1 MENLL
6 TELQIAL
13 GDMQAGRLVF
23 LTLISLS
30 VATLLMGVYTF
41 ATGMTDPVRRRLKQI
56 SDIESRTAPV
66 GVDMFQA
73 LRPIQA
79 YILPKDNW
87 ERSRVQARLVQAG
100 WRADSALWVFYGLK
114 VILAAGLPIVVLS
127 VCALVVEKMSFQLW
141 LFAFSGSAWLGMM
154 LPNRILTGLIQRR
167 QQRIRLAIPDAL
179 DLLVVSLEAGLG
191 LRSAIQRLSDD
202 LYISHPE
209 LANELEL
216 VNAAMRAG
224 VPSDK
229 ALQDMG
235 MRIRLKEVD
244 GLISTLSDS
253 IRYGSSIADTLR
265 TFSEDF
271 RDRRIQS
278 AEEQA
283 AKIGTKMIFP
293 LILFLL
299 PAFFLVAVGPA
310 IMQLIESFSQF

>member
-13 GDMQAGRLVF
+13 GDMQAGRLVL

-66 GVDMFQA
+66 GVDMFQV

-114 VILAAGLPIVVLS
+114 VILAVGLPIIVLS

>member
-13 GDMQAGRLVF
+13 GDMQAGRLVL

-66 GVDMFQA
+66 GVDMFQV

-87 ERSRVQARLVQAG
+87 ERSQVQARLVQAG

-114 VILAAGLPIVVLS
+114 VILAVGLPIIVLS

>member
-6 TELQIAL
+6 TELQTAL
-13 GDMQAGRLVF
+13 GDMQAGRLVL

-179 DLLVVSLEAGLG
+179 ELLVVSLEAGLG

-271 RDRRIQS
+271 RDRRIKS
-278 AEEQA
+278 AEELA

-299 PAFFLVAVGPA
+299 PAFFLVAVGPT

>member
-13 GDMQAGRLVF
+13 GDMQAGRLVL

-56 SDIESRTAPV
+56 SDIESRTEPV
-66 GVDMFQA
+66 GVDIFQA

-127 VCALVVEKMSFQLW
+127 VCALAVEKMSFQLW

>member
-1 MENLL
+1 MESLL

-13 GDMQAGRLVF
+13 GGMQAGRLV
-23 LTLISLS
+23 LLALITLS
-30 VATLLMGVYTF
+30 VTTLLMGIMTF
-41 ATGMTDPVRRRLKQI
+41 ANGLTDPVRRRLDQMKAL
-56 SDIESRTAPV
+56 ESRTPPV
-66 GVDMFQA
+66 GVDLLKA
-73 LRPIQA
+73 LRPVQA
-79 YILPKDNW
+79 YILPRDDW
-87 ERSRVQARLVQAG
+87 ERSRVQSKLVQAG
-100 WRADSALWVFYGLK
+100 WRAESALWIFYGLK
-114 VILAAGLPIVVLS
+114 IILAVGTPIVVLTI
-127 VCALVVEKMSFQLW
+127 CTFTVEKMSFQLW

-154 LPNRILTGLIQRR
+154 LPNRLLASMIQRR
-167 QQRIRLAIPDAL
+167 QRLIRNAIPDAL

-216 VNAAMRAG
+216 VNAGMRAG
-224 VPSDK
+224 ISSDK
-229 ALQDMG
+229 ALQSMG
-235 MRIRLKEVD
+235 QRIQLKEVD
-244 GLISTLSDS
+244 GLITTLTDS

-271 RDRRIQS
+271 RDRRIQA

-293 LILFLL
+293 LILLLL

-310 IMQLIESFSQF
+310 ILKLIESFGQL